1 MSNFFNQTTNKTENT
16 RSVRIND
23 KNYVIP
29 ISKHERYASRPSSL
43 EHMCFAQFLIWY
55 KPLTNQTKKTKY
67 EELSSHDI
75 ICPHQKAPGKMP
87 IVIELKDPSLG
98 FMKLRQFEAV
108 LKFHKFREDEDAHEF
123 FYSELVL
130 YKHWRSEDELRY
142 DNFDACLALYQ
153 TPSPRNPELT
163 IVETVKKLK

>member
-1 MSNFFNQTTNKTENT
+1 MSKYFNQTTNKTENT

-23 KNYVIP
+23 KNYIIP
-29 ISKHERYASRPSSL
+29 ISKHERYASRPDSL

-75 ICPHQKAPGKMP
+75 ICPHQTKPEKMP

-98 FMKLRQFEAV
+98 CMKNEPACPYRMYLADVCWPPRLQNPKQMQ
-108 LKFHKFREDEDAHEF
+108 LQRRHPF
-123 FYSELVL
+123 FLLQKRGRWVILWYCASQ
-130 YKHWRSEDELRY
+130 S
-142 DNFDACLALYQ
+142 
-153 TPSPRNPELT
+153 
-163 IVETVKKLK
+163 IVFLL